1 MKLLRC
7 WLMQFLQLSEE
18 TVDQRLLPLFVLYD
32 LRIVYAHLT
41 SAESREEKFISVCK
55 RIGLDENCR
64 DNKVIYD
71 VIIDKIIS
79 MYETIIGH

>member
-1 MKLLRC
+1 
-7 WLMQFLQLSEE
+7 MQFLQLSEE